1 MHFLDKYVHAVS
13 WINDR
18 VGWLAAFL
26 VLPIFVLLLA
36 EVFMR
41 YALAS
46 PTVWLGQSAQMIFG
60 AYALLSGGYLLLHRA
75 HANVDI
81 LSSMLTRRQQAML
94 DIFTSIL
101 TFCFLGAFL
110 YYATSMAIESFGR
123 SERSISAWKQPIWPL
138 KLLIPISAGL
148 LLLQAIAKLIEDVRI
163 AAVGA
168 PAARERDADTAEK
181 V

>member
-1 MHFLDKYVHAVS
+1 MQILDRYVRGVG

-18 VGWLAAFL
+18 IGWLAAFL
-26 VLPIFVLLLA
+26 ILPIFALLLA

-41 YALAS
+41 YGLAS
-46 PTVWLGQSAQMIFG
+46 PTVWISQSAQMLFG
-60 AYALLSGGYLLLHRA
+60 AYALMAGGYLLLHRG

-81 LSSMLTRRQQAML
+81 LSSMLTTRQQAMV

-110 YYATSMAIESFGR
+110 YYATSMAIESVGR
-123 SERSISAWKQPIWPL
+123 FERSISAWKQPIWPL

-148 LLLQAIAKLIEDVRI
+148 LLLQAIAKLIEDIQI
-163 AAVGA
+163 ALHGA
-168 PAARERDADTAEK
+168 PAAPDRDANAAEK

>member
-1 MHFLDKYVHAVS
+1 MRMLDHFVRAIS
-13 WINDR
+13 WLNER
-18 VGWLAAFL
+18 VGRFAAYL
-26 VLPIFVLLLA
+26 VLPVFVLLLV

-46 PTVWLGQSAQMIFG
+46 PTVWLGQSAQMLFG
-60 AYALLSGGYLLLHRA
+60 AYALLSGGYLLLHRG

-81 LSSMLTRRQQAML
+81 LSSMLSPRRQAMV
-94 DIFTSIL
+94 DIFTSVL

-110 YYATSMAIESFGR
+110 YFGASMAIESVER
-123 SERSISAWKQPIWPL
+123 MERSISAWKQPIWPL

-148 LLLQAIAKLIEDVRI
+148 LLLQAVAKLIEDIRI
-163 AAVGA
+163 ARHGA
-168 PAARERDADTAEK
+168 PVEHAPETTEK